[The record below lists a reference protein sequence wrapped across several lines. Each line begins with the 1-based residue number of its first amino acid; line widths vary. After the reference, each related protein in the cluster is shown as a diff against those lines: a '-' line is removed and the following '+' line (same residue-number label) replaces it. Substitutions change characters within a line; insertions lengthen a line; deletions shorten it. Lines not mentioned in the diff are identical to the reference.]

1 MTFTG
6 GFAMTALSPTPLPQ
20 NQPILAVSTVIF
32 ALQPNVQGRLA
43 LALPLVRRVREPF
56 AGQWALPGGPLGW
69 NENLDDA
76 AARNLR
82 DTTGLHPKYLEQL
95 YAFGDLSRSAGYESV
110 ERVVS
115 IVYWALVKADLVS
128 TSISDENVQWFNADS
143 LTNLAFDHQAIVS
156 YALYRL
162 RNKMEYARIA
172 HGFLSDTFTMAQLR
186 EVYEAV
192 LGRSLDPGNFR
203 RTVEA
208 SGEIIPTGERLV
220 GSKHRPPALYRFNP
234 EISAQFTLRKQ
245 AGTND

>member
-6 GFAMTALSPTPLPQ
+6 GNAMAVLSPMPLPQ
-20 NQPILAVSTVIF
+20 NQPMLAVSTVIF
-32 ALQPNVQGRLA
+32 SLQPNENGRPA

-56 AGQWALPGGPLGW
+56 VGQWALPGGPLGW

-82 DTTGLHPKYLEQL
+82 DTTGLDPKYLEQL
-95 YAFGDLSRSAGYESV
+95 YAFGDVSRSAGYDNL

-115 IVYWALVKADLVS
+115 IVYWALVKADVVD

-156 YALYRL
+156 YALNRL

-172 HGFLSDTFTMAQLR
+172 HGFLDDTFTMAQLR

-192 LGRSLDPGNFR
+192 LGRNLDPGNFR

-208 SGEIIPTGERLV
+208 SDEIIPTGERLK
-220 GSKHRPPALYRFNP
+220 GSKHRPPQLYRYNP
-234 EISAQFTLRKQ
+234 EVSPQFTPRKQ
-245 AGTND
+245 ASTND